1 MTWLAIIAAVNTV
14 IGLAY
19 YLRVAALLFAAPSDE
34 TVVETVVEPQ
44 HGWSRLTLAGTGVAL
59 AATVALSVYPQPLFN
74 WADHAARATNAAR
87 P

>member
-1 MTWLAIIAAVNTV
+1 MNAAQ
-14 IGLAY
+14 I
-19 YLRVAALLFAAPSDE
+19 LLI
-34 TVVETVVEPQ
+34 V
-44 HGWSRLTLAGTGVAL
+44 VAL